1 MAISVA
7 NIKVDVDASLSSLG
21 IDSSTGGITLS
32 GSPNVI
38 ANGDTII
45 TSLEKIDTKLG
56 TVDTTLAGLDVG
68 KANLAGATFT
78 GNVTIGGSSTF
89 NGAFTVDTS
98 TSLEAI
104 NIKGPFI
111 QIAEPGTSSKIRFG
125 GAIQSNLR
133 PDGAGYQIG
142 NITNYWDRSYIAE
155 PISNISYIGS
165 VTLNPDDTIATSKWS
180 FSVNAM
186 DELVFSYNGNGVA
199 KIGPTGVISTAA
211 NVLQMQS
218 I

>member
-21 IDSSTGGITLS
+21 IDTSTGGITLS
-32 GSPNVI
+32 SSPNVI
-38 ANGDTII
+38 ASGDTII

-56 TVDTTLAGLDVG
+56 TVDTVLAGLDVG

-78 GNVTIGGSSTF
+78 GDVTISGDSTF

-98 TSLEAI
+98 TAI

-111 QIAEPGTSSKIRFG
+111 QIAEPGTSAKIRFG
-125 GAIQSNLR
+125 GAIQSNIR
-133 PDGAGYQIG
+133 PDGAGYQLG
-142 NITNYWDRSYIAE
+142 NITNYWDRGYIGE
-155 PISNISYIGS
+155 SVSNISYIGS
-165 VTLNPDDTIATSKWS
+165 VTLNPNDTIATSKWS

-186 DELVFSYNGNGVA
+186 DELVFSYNGTGVA

-211 NVLQMQS
+211 NVQQMQT